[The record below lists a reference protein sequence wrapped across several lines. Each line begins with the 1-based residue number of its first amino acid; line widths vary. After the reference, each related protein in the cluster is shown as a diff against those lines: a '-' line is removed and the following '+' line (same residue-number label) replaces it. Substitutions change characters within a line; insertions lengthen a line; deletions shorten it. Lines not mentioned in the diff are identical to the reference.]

1 MAPGGR
7 RWNRPQHLGSLRE
20 TLAGSG
26 AISKAQAPHT
36 HAPAGCSS
44 QNIISRR
51 SATLPREISPL
62 TTPPPFSNHPLTI
75 LWPKRKLQH
84 QSTRLVRGRPAPVVS
99 DPERIPS
106 RRQWPHPKYA
116 ALALGGPRFADI
128 LHPLQEMQ
136 QSSRPLTQNRSPMST
151 SSSGLPGRQPHARTS
166 SHSLLTGALN
176 ANHRVTRRKSVT
188 NPSSN
193 VAAIAAVIRDSER
206 AGAVPIVNG
215 SRRNTMTKSAAARAA
230 IVGSLPSPPASLP
243 NHKSMPDPKRE
254 LNGSAIEDDPNDGS
268 ADEGTDKFQ
277 KARQRRASDGQTLK
291 ESKKSNRVEVRCDK
305 CGKGYKHSSCLTKH
319 LLVPLLPLSCYHISE
334 SFLKMDPVLGVWEH
348 TPEWSYTS
356 KLLISKHQQVQLLEA
371 ASVLVAMNGTGNDAA
386 TPPDSAKDFQ
396 SEAGSSSPAASRYSD
411 PAERQSSVDTTPPP
425 VAEGVNVNGTSYRNK
440 RFSSSGGYARSF
452 QSAPSAASFGAG
464 SIPYSSG
471 FGHRRQPSNDHRPS
485 SSGRNAT
492 GEDDR
497 DLAAAVELLS
507 CSFGSNNGSRTATVP
522 EDAPP
527 VPPLPA
533 QYLDQATPLSAAGFI
548 NSYPRR
554 QPESFTRGEMRR
566 PSEDVKME
574 ESGDSVMDD
583 DDFEMRSRGRSE
595 DDDDGVFGRM
605 EE

>member
-1 MAPGGR
+1 MAS
-7 RWNRPQHLGSLRE
+7 N
-20 TLAGSG
+20 
-26 AISKAQAPHT
+26 
-36 HAPAGCSS
+36 
-44 QNIISRR
+44 
-51 SATLPREISPL
+51 LPR
-62 TTPPPFSNHPLTI
+62 
-75 LWPKRKLQH
+75 
-84 QSTRLVRGRPAPVVS
+84 
-99 DPERIPS
+99 
-106 RRQWPHPKYA
+106 
-116 ALALGGPRFADI
+116 PRFAD
-128 LHPLQEMQ
+128 LLLPTQEMQ

-151 SSSGLPGRQPHARTS
+151 TASGLPGRQTHARAT

-193 VAAIAAVIRDSER
+193 ITSALAAALRDGDRS
-206 AGAVPIVNG
+206 AAVPIANG
-215 SRRNTMTKSAAARAA
+215 GRRMSKSAAARAA
-230 IVGSLPSPPASLP
+230 LVGSLPSPPASLP

-268 ADEGTDKFQ
+268 ADEGATKFQ

-291 ESKKSNRVEVRCDK
+291 EGKKSNRVEVRCDK

-319 LLVPLLPLSCYHISE
+319 L
-334 SFLKMDPVLGVWEH
+334 WEH

-371 ASVLVAMNGTGNDAA
+371 ASVLVAMNGNVKDSAS

-396 SEAGSSSPAASRYSD
+396 SEAGSSSPAASGYSD
-411 PAERQSSVDTTPPP
+411 PAERQSSADTTPPP
-425 VAEGVNVNGTSYRNK
+425 YAEGLNVNGTSYRNK
-440 RFSSSGGYARSF
+440 RHSSNGGYATSF
-452 QSAPSAASFGAG
+452 QSTSAASFGAG
-464 SIPYSSG
+464 SVPFSSG
-471 FGHRRQPSNDHRPS
+471 FGHYRQPSNDHRPT

-507 CSFGSNNGSRTATVP
+507 CSFGSNNGSRNAGLP
-522 EDAPP
+522 ADAPP

-533 QYLDQATPLSAAGFI
+533 QYLDQATPLSVAGFI
-548 NSYPRR
+548 NSYPSR